1 VRAEHGRFIR
11 SSTSVLLPARRHRF
25 LLPVLSAICVALG
38 GTAGVARA
46 AGTAGAA
53 APPSSVPGAVS
64 VSGSHLLKDGAPWI
78 PRGVQIVGLVASD
91 NALTDKYIPAHA
103 HFGAQELQA
112 ALSEHAD
119 VIRFQVSQF
128 GLDPQDSMYS
138 PGYVKEV
145 QQGIQ
150 MARGMGLAA
159 IVSLQAEAPAGRTG
173 RCALPDA
180 GALRAWQQLAPMFAG
195 DPGVMFELY
204 NEPAIAPSPTGWQT
218 WLNGGTIYAPN
229 GLGCDAVGM
238 QTLVDTI
245 RQYAPSNVIVVPGL
259 KGEQTLAGMPALS
272 DPTNPTD
279 PQFAYGIHYPSLSLG
294 SLKWDHEFGNLS
306 ANAPV
311 IVTEWDQNSSHDCVD
326 NAPERAELLMAY
338 LAGKGI
344 GIVGFAFDLP
354 GTIVVDY
361 SYTPTSYTT
370 FACGHAADGPG
381 ELLFN
386 AFAGLARS
394 GSQGDLPAAWIV
406 RAGVLQRLSVTHA
419 SLVQQLF
426 DNPRTFVTGASN
438 SSLAK
443 LGLPSAVPTAS
454 FTDENALA
462 KAVNHGR
469 LRAGTTAVLYDDQRS
484 TSTPVRQRRD
494 PALFFHRA
502 AEAAHAH
509 GLLLIA
515 SPEAGIVSPDARPI
529 GAAQAYG
536 GFIKRKIATAAARYA
551 DVYEVNGR
559 GARTSP
565 TDYPWFA
572 ELSMTQVAA
581 VHPSTELL
589 ADLSNGVQHAGI
601 ASGLLASMGLNARP
615 RLSGFGLTNAP
626 AGAAPGS
633 LAAPTLR
640 FLRTVLAQ

>member
-1 VRAEHGRFIR
+1 MSA
-11 SSTSVLLPARRHRF
+11 PRRLRF
-25 LLPVLSAICVALG
+25 LLPILSALCVALIG
-38 GTAGVARA
+38 APGA
-46 AGTAGAA
+46 AHAA
-53 APPSSVPGAVS
+53 APGAIT

-78 PRGVQIVGLVASD
+78 PRGVQIVGLVAPN
-91 NALTDKYIPAHA
+91 NALSGKYVPAHA

-112 ALSEHAD
+112 AAAEHAD

-128 GLDPQDSMYS
+128 GLDPQDSLYS
-138 PGYVKEV
+138 PAYVQEV
-145 QQGIQ
+145 QKGIE
-150 MARGMGLAA
+150 MARGMGLDA
-159 IVSLQAEAPAGRTG
+159 IVSLQAEAPAGKNG

-180 GALRAWQQLAPMFAG
+180 GAVRAWQQLAPMFAN

-204 NEPAIAPSPTGWQT
+204 NEPAIAPTPAGWQT

-229 GLGCDAVGM
+229 GLGCDGVGM
-238 QTLVDTI
+238 QSLIDTI
-245 RQYAPSNVIVVPGL
+245 RQYAPSNVLVIPGL

-279 PQFAYGIHYPSLSLG
+279 PQFAYGVHYPSLSLG
-294 SLKWDHEFGNLS
+294 SLKWDHQFGNLS
-306 ANAPV
+306 AKAPV
-311 IVTEWDQNSSHDCVD
+311 IVTEWDQNSWHDCVD

-338 LAGKGI
+338 LASKGI

-361 SYTPTSYTT
+361 GYAPTSYST

-394 GSQGDLPAAWIV
+394 GSAGDLPAAWIV
-406 RAGVLQRLSVTHA
+406 RAGMLKRLSVTHGA
-419 SLVQQLF
+419 LVRQLF
-426 DNPRTFVTGASN
+426 DNPRTFVTGAS
-438 SSLAK
+438 SATLAT
-443 LGLPSAVPTAS
+443 LGVPAAIPTAS
-454 FTDENALA
+454 YTDENALA

-469 LRAGTTAVLYDDQRS
+469 LRAGTTAVIYDAEQS
-484 TSTPVRQRRD
+484 KATPLRQRRH

-502 AEAAHAH
+502 AETAHAH

-515 SPEAGIVSPDARPI
+515 SPEAGIASPDARPV

-536 GFIKRKIATAAARYA
+536 GFIRRQIAASAARYA

-559 GARTSP
+559 GAQTSP

-572 ELSMTQVAA
+572 QLSMSQAAA

-589 ADLSNGVQHAGI
+589 ADLSNGVQHTGI
-601 ASGLLASMGLNARP
+601 ASGLLASMGLSAQP
-615 RLSGFGLTNAP
+615 RLAGFGLINAP
-626 AGAAPGS
+626 AGSAPGS
-633 LAAPTLR
+633 LARPTLQ